1 MNLITRR
8 SKATQISRRITVS
21 LVIAIFAPLA
31 GAQWSPGQG
40 DWTKS
45 HQTDVRVMT
54 YNIYEGISSMETK
67 TDGPTQWNALAMIVA
82 AIQPDILI
90 IQEGGDN
97 SNIVPGASVDSPQV
111 LTNVMD
117 MFINGGVDIYNNNQ
131 PVTAY
136 VRRYAPDFEMPYIFV
151 STITDNFNRN
161 VILSRYPFKDL
172 NATGSALRS
181 DMHPHLP
188 AGWAP
193 GGNGGIRGMQFAEID
208 LPDHIYAGD
217 IIVGN
222 AHLKAFGDAASRAQR
237 LEAAQNLSS
246 YVQQFFYGDASNV
259 PNPNGWVLTS
269 NPPAIVPCRYTP
281 VIYGGDLNED
291 EATNNRRGPAEWMRA
306 GAVTGG
312 NDGIDR
318 DGSDGAFDNAVDVFS
333 GNRATFGSST
343 KLDYLIYPDSIV
355 GRRRAFI
362 FNSATASANNALPPF
377 FSQFGG
383 PPQNISVIASDH
395 RPVVLDAILTLA
407 HEGDCR
413 PGSFQLTGPV
423 SGTLVTEPEPVFD
436 WEAAEEAVSYSLII
450 ATDASFNDIV
460 FEQHNIRST
469 SFTLPAGVLDSCGTF
484 VWTVDAEN
492 PSGTTG
498 AQQGSESFVIPSP
511 ADLTG
516 DGIVDADD
524 FFLFLQLFAA
534 GDPRADFNND
544 GVIDAD
550 DFFAFLTAFAAG
562 CP

>member
-1 MNLITRR
+1 MTVQSQRTPAMHKIRR
-8 SKATQISRRITVS
+8 AAAS
-21 LVIAIFAPLA
+21 LTILLLAPLA

-45 HQTDVRVMT
+45 HETDIRVMS
-54 YNIYEGISSMETK
+54 YNIYQGISSMETK

-82 AIQPDILI
+82 AIQPDIII

-97 SNIVPGASVDSPQV
+97 SNINPNATVDSPQV
-111 LTNVMD
+111 LANVMD

-181 DMHPHLP
+181 DMHPHIP

-208 LPDHIYAGD
+208 LPGDIYAGD
-217 IIVGN
+217 IIIGN

-312 NDGIDR
+312 SDGIDR
-318 DGSDGAFDNAVDVFS
+318 DGSDGAFDNATDVFS
-333 GNRATFGSST
+333 GNRATFGSNT

-362 FNSATASANNALPPF
+362 FNSATAAANNALPPF

-383 PPQNISVIASDH
+383 PQQNISVIASDH

-413 PGSFQLTGPV
+413 PESFMLIGPV
-423 SGTLVTEPEPVFD
+423 SGSVVTEPEPVFE
-436 WEAAEEAVSYSLII
+436 WQAAEEAVSYTLTI
-450 ATDASFNDIV
+450 ATDTSFNDIV
-460 FEQHNIRST
+460 FVQHNIANT
-469 SFTLPAGVLDSCGTF
+469 SFTVPAGVLDSCGTF
-484 VWTVDAEN
+484 AWTVDAEN

-498 AQQGSESFVIPSP
+498 ALQGSESFAVPSP

-524 FFLFLQLFAA
+524 FFLFLSLFAA

-550 DFFAFLTAFAAG
+550 DFFAFLSAFAAG
-562 CP
+562 C

>member
-1 MNLITRR
+1 MH
-8 SKATQISRRITVS
+8 KTQRTIGILT
-21 LVIAIFAPLA
+21 LLLFAPLA
-31 GAQWSPGQG
+31 IAQWSPGQG

-45 HQTDVRVMT
+45 HASDVRVMT
-54 YNIYEGISSMETK
+54 YNIKAGISSMETK

-82 AIQPDILI
+82 AVQPDILI

-97 SNIVPGASVDSPQV
+97 SNIIPSATVDSPQV
-111 LTNVMD
+111 LANVMD

-136 VRRYAPDFEMPYIFV
+136 VRRYAPDFEMSYIFV
-151 STITDNFNRN
+151 STISDNFNRN
-161 VILSRYPFKDL
+161 VILSRFPFKDL

-208 LPDHIYAGD
+208 LPEAIYAGD

-269 NPPAIVPCRYTP
+269 SPPAIVPCRYTP

-355 GRRRAFI
+355 GRRRSFI
-362 FNSATASANNALPPF
+362 FNSVTASANNALPPF

-395 RPVVLDAILTLA
+395 RPVVLDAILALA

-413 PGSFQLTGPV
+413 PGSFMLTGPV
-423 SGTLVTEPEPVFD
+423 SGLLVTDPEPVFA
-436 WEAAEEAVSYSLII
+436 WEAAEEAVSYTLTI
-450 ATDASFNDIV
+450 ASDSTFSDIL
-460 FEQHNIRST
+460 FSKANIRNT

-484 VWTVDAEN
+484 AWTVDAEN
-492 PSGTTG
+492 PSGSTG

-524 FFLFLQLFAA
+524 FFFFLQLFAA
-534 GDPRADFNND
+534 GDPSADFNND

-550 DFFAFLTAFAAG
+550 DFFEYLGAFAAG